1 MDEPR
6 DYHTKLSKPD
16 KDKYHV
22 ILLLYVELKKKK
34 IQMNLFTKQKQDDR
48 HTKQTWFSEGIA
60 REGSVPKGSSGLK
73 YIHYYI

>member
-34 IQMNLFTKQKQDDR
+34 IQMNLFTKQKQDER
-48 HTKQTWFSEGIA
+48 HTKQTYGFQ
-60 REGSVPKGSSGLK
+60 SGK
-73 YIHYYI
+73 QGRDQSQRGVWD

>member
-34 IQMNLFTKQKQDDR
+34 DTDELIYKTE
-48 HTKQTWFSEGIA
+48 TG
-60 REGSVPKGSSGLK
+60 
-73 YIHYYI
+73 